1 MKRAGKL
8 LSSIADMDNLRLA
21 VWKAAKGKRYS
32 KQVIDYSNDL
42 EINLLNLQ
50 SEILSG
56 KVSVGNYRYFKVY
69 EPKERQICASAFSEQ
84 VLHHALMNICHAHF
98 ESYQAYESYASRKG
112 KGVYAALEKAKYFT
126 QKHTFFLKLDV
137 KKFFDSIH
145 HSILKSQLAK
155 RFKDNELLHI
165 FYQIIDSYEAQPDR
179 GVPIG
184 NLTSQY
190 FANHYL
196 ASLDHFIKDELRC
209 KAYVRYMDDMVIWHD
224 SKEFL
229 KEIKEN
235 INNKLENSLKC
246 TLKPILL
253 NFTSQ
258 GLPFLGYRLFPSH
271 VKLLHKSKIR
281 FIRKIRKAKTNFEA
295 GLTTEGEYQQ
305 KILPLLSFVLHAN
318 TKNFRKSV
326 LTLQA

>member
-1 MKRAGKL
+1 MRRVGYL
-8 LSSIADMDNLRLA
+8 LESIADMDNLRLA
-21 VWKAAKGKRYS
+21 VWKAGKGKRYS
-32 KQVIDYSNDL
+32 RQVIDYSNDL

-50 SEILSG
+50 NEILSG
-56 KVSVGNYRYFKVY
+56 KVNVGNYRYFKVY
-69 EPKERQICASAFSEQ
+69 EPKERQICASTFSEQ
-84 VLHHALMNICHAHF
+84 VLHHALMNVCHPYF
-98 ESYQAYESYASRKG
+98 ESYQVYESYASRKG
-112 KGVYAALEKAKYFT
+112 KGVYAALEKAKEFT

-145 HSILKSQLAK
+145 HSVLKNQLAK
-155 RFKDNELLHI
+155 RFKDHQLLHI

-196 ASLDHFIKDELRC
+196 ASLDHFIKSELRC

-229 KEIKEN
+229 KEIKGEINDYIEN
-235 INNKLENSLKC
+235 NLKC

-258 GLPFLGYRLFPSH
+258 GLPFLGYHLFPFH

-281 FIRKIRKAKTNFEA
+281 FIRKINRAKTDFER
-295 GLTTEGEYQQ
+295 GLITESKYQQ
-305 KILPLLSFVLHAN
+305 KILPLLSFIFKAN
-318 TKNFRKSV
+318 TQNFRKSV
-326 LTLQA
+326 FLGL

>member
-1 MKRAGKL
+1 MKRVGNL
-8 LSSIADMDNLRLA
+8 LHSIADTDNLRLA
-21 VWKAAKGKRYS
+21 VWKAGKGKRYS
-32 KQVIDYSNDL
+32 RQVLDYSNDL

-84 VLHHALMNICHAHF
+84 VLHHALMNVCHPYF
-98 ESYQAYESYASRKG
+98 ERYQVYESYASRKG
-112 KGVYAALEKAKYFT
+112 KGVYAALEKAQHFT

-145 HSILKSQLAK
+145 HSVLKSQLAK
-155 RFKDNELLHI
+155 RFKDKRLLQI
-165 FYQIIDSYEAQPDR
+165 FYQIIDSYAASPDR

-196 ASLDHFIKDELRC
+196 AGLDHFIKENLQC
-209 KAYVRYMDDMVIWHD
+209 KNYVRYMDDMVLWHD

-229 KEIKEN
+229 KEIKEK
-235 INNKLENSLKC
+235 INDYIETNLKC
-246 TLKPILL
+246 TLKPTLL

-258 GLPFLGYRLFPSH
+258 GLPFLGYRLFPTH

-281 FIRKIRKAKTNFEA
+281 FIHKINRAKTDFER
-295 GLTTEGEYQQ
+295 GLITESKYQQ
-305 KILPLLSFVLHAN
+305 KILPLLSFIFKAN
-318 TKNFRKSV
+318 TLNFRKS
-326 LTLQA
+326 LSLGL